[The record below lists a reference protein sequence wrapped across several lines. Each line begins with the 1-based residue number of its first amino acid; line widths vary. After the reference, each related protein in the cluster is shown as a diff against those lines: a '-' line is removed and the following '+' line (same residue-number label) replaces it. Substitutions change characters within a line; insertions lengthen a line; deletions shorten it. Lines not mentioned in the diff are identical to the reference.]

1 MHCITIFLNAV
12 AAQNCSALHNQLRDE
27 SIAPAIYAVGPS
39 GNDAAENSYIVQE
52 APFST
57 NCLRALLGQVKTDY
71 FLFCLT
77 ADNLEFSPHA
87 MHRLLTVAELSGA
100 GLLYTDYREIKGNE
114 TLLHPLIDYQR
125 GSIRD
130 DFDFGKVLCFK
141 TDVVRALLES
151 TPHAYTYAGLYDLRL
166 RLAELLPVVHL
177 NEPLYTIS
185 EADKRKSGEK
195 QFDYVNPKNRDVQ
208 IEMEAAATE
217 HLRRIGAYLA
227 PEFHPVDLEQGT
239 FPVLASVVIPVKN
252 RANTI
257 GDAVQSVLSQVT
269 DFPFNLL
276 VVDNHST
283 DGTGEIISGYA
294 EVDNRVVHV
303 VPRRADLGIGGCWNL
318 ALHHH
323 LAGRFVVQLDSDDLY
338 KDEHTLTRI
347 IQKFYSE
354 QCAMVIGSYLM
365 TNFNLEEIPPGLIA
379 HAEWTPENGRNNALR
394 INGLGAPR
402 AFVTAILREI
412 NFPNTSYGEDYA
424 AALAVS
430 RNYQIGRIYEPLYLC
445 RRWEGNS
452 DAALSIQKLNEYN
465 QYKDKIRTIEIMAR
479 MRKNKQMQQTGSNT

>member
-12 AAQNCSALHNQLRDE
+12 AAQNHSALHNQLRNE
-27 SIAPAIYAVGPS
+27 LIAPTIYVVGPS
-39 GNDAAENSYIVQE
+39 DNDMADNLYIVQD

-57 NCLRALLGQVKTDY
+57 NCLRALLGEVKTDY
-71 FLFCLT
+71 FLYCLT
-77 ADNLEFSPHA
+77 ADDLQFSPHA
-87 MHRLLTVAELSGA
+87 IHRLLTVAELSGA
-100 GLLYTDYREIKGNE
+100 GLLYSDYREIKGSE
-114 TLLHPLIDYQR
+114 TLLHPLIDYQL

-130 DFDFGKVLCFK
+130 DFDLGKVLCFK
-141 TDVVRALLES
+141 TDVVRSLLES
-151 TPHAYTYAGLYDLRL
+151 TPVDYKHAGLYDLRL
-166 RLAELLPVVHL
+166 KLSGLSPVVHL

-185 EADKRKSGEK
+185 EVDKRKSGEK
-195 QFDYVNPKNRDVQ
+195 QFDYVNPRNRDVQ

-217 HLRRIGAYLA
+217 HLQRINAYLA
-227 PEFHPVDLEQGT
+227 PEFQTVDLDEGK

-257 GDAVQSVLSQVT
+257 GDAIQSVLSQET
-269 DFPFNLL
+269 SFSYNLII
-276 VVDNHST
+276 VDNHST
-283 DGTGEIISGYA
+283 DGTSEIISGYA

-303 VPRRADLGIGGCWNL
+303 VPGRDDLGIGGCWNL
-318 ALHHH
+318 AVHHH

-347 IQKFYSE
+347 IEKFYSE

-379 HAEWTPENGRNNALR
+379 HTEWTPDNGRNNALR

-402 AFVTAILREI
+402 AFATTILREI

-424 AALAVS
+424 VALAVS
-430 RNYQIGRIYEPLYLC
+430 REYQIGRIYEPLYLC

-465 QYKDKIRTIEIMAR
+465 QYKDKIRTIEMLAR
-479 MRKNKQMQQTGSNT
+479 IRKNISAQKNNKPL